1 MKNQAILVATLLASL
16 SSAHAFQAQ
25 TLLGLASE
33 VKSTLNSPH
42 FTAKNCSTVFDE
54 IFNEVSQLDP
64 RRYSRVDKRE
74 NAFAAIQE
82 FWLAQLAVSHKIQEF
97 YRADQYSEAC
107 SLSARNALR
116 ALRGIQDYLGYT
128 TVVGEQIKAPITN
141 TLELVRFPSTTK
153 TNPKFKHIILKS
165 GDLLLSRG
173 NAYSSATISRIAKT
187 DTQFS
192 HVAVYYLDEKTNT
205 PYVIQAHI
213 EIGVVVDRFADYFR
227 DGKVRA
233 SVFRYE
239 DEALA
244 KKAAEKLYKIV
255 KDRMNTG
262 QNIEYNFSMD
272 QDDYNRL
279 FCSQVV
285 RYGFKLASNNQVTI
299 PYFDS
304 SFEMK
309 NPDILNRL
317 GVTAKRSFVPADLEV
332 DPRFTHLA
340 EWTDYQ
346 TVHQAWT
353 YDAMLTE
360 MFRWMEDYGYRL
372 DTPIKQNVITRIS
385 YNLRRTPFTSDLLD
399 EKFPLNMKQKTLET
413 IMVLDA
419 VAEKI
424 EKRLA
429 LDQKRFIA
437 TYGTYPTFTQLT
449 EMLEAI
455 RRHDLPRG
463 EVFHKAFHP

>member
-1 MKNQAILVATLLASL
+1 MKNLAVLLTTTFVL
-16 SSAHAFQAQ
+16 TSSAHALSSR
-25 TLLGLASE
+25 TLLDLAGE
-33 VKSTLNSPH
+33 VKATLTSPT
-42 FTAKNCSTVFDE
+42 FTAENCTQVFDE
-54 IFNEVSQLDP
+54 VFHAVSALDP
-64 RRYSRVDKRE
+64 RDYSRADKRE
-74 NAFAAIQE
+74 NGFAAIQE
-82 FWLAQLAVSHKIQEF
+82 FWLAQLAVSDKIQEF
-97 YRADQYSEAC
+97 YKSGNYTEAC
-107 SLSARNALR
+107 SLSARNTLR
-116 ALRGIQDYLGYT
+116 ALRGIQDYLGFT
-128 TVVGEQIKAPITN
+128 SVVAEKIPAPVTN
-141 TLELVRFPSTTK
+141 TLELVRFPPTTK

-173 NAYSSATISRIAKT
+173 NAYSSATIARIAKT

-227 DGKVRA
+227 DGKVRS
-233 SVFRYE
+233 SVFRFQ

-255 KDRMNTG
+255 KDRMNSG
-262 QNIEYNFSMD
+262 HNIEYNFSMD
-272 QDDYNRL
+272 QDNYERL
-279 FCSQVV
+279 FCSQLV
-285 RYGFKLASNNQVTI
+285 RYGFKLASNDQVTI

-304 SFEMK
+304 NFEMK

-340 EWTDYQ
+340 EWTNYE

-360 MFRWMEDYGYRL
+360 MFRWMEEYRYKL
-372 DTPIKQNVITRIS
+372 DTPIKQNVITKLS
-385 YNLRRTPFTSDLLD
+385 YGLRRTPGVSNLLD

-413 IMVLDA
+413 IMVLDS
-419 VAEKI
+419 VSEKI

-429 LDQKRFIA
+429 IEEKRFI
-437 TYGTYPTFTQLT
+437 YYHRVYPTFTQLT
-449 EMLEAI
+449 EMLEKI
-455 RRHDLPRG
+455 RREDLSRG
-463 EVFHKAFHP
+463 EIFHKAFHP